1 MDGEGRK
8 REREKLGQITRDLL
22 SRVGA
27 DLLAELEG
35 GKKLGRVSTCR
46 EIGRGGKWRRRR
58 GRSERVTI
66 SRQRWLSKAKSSK
79 TTSQLEI
86 NGYTDESTRPV
97 AVFNKVAN
105 LCVTNIDET
114 VYLIAARHA
123 QHRPFHRDYTAIKTG
138 SYVCFPISHRS
149 KCVYIFFLF
158 STDCDRESNCSFFYA
173 SSFFFFS
180 FLFFPQFFF
189 VPCSCKEH

>member
-138 SYVCFPISHRS
+138 SYVCFPSIQMCIYFFFIFHWLRS
-149 KCVYIFFLF
+149 RIELF
-158 STDCDRESNCSFFYA
+158 FFYA